1 MRPIMRLLPAAVAAL
16 RLTAAQPGF
25 SAPSEPEQT
34 GLPAD
39 PDWTIFV
46 EPELGTRID
55 VPRAVFS
62 VDDGPSFRG
71 AGQQFSTA
79 DGRAVLSIYSQ
90 SNERGDTPA
99 SYRRKNFRGSRA
111 AVDYDRVTRDFFA
124 LAGTSD
130 GIIYYS
136 RCNFSRRDG
145 GTIHCF
151 DLKYPQRE
159 KRAWD
164 AIVTR
169 MSLSLKGP

>member
-1 MRPIMRLLPAAVAAL
+1 MRPIKRFVPAAVVAL
-16 RLTAAQPGF
+16 LLMAVAPAL
-25 SAPSEPEQT
+25 SAPGEPEQA

-39 PDWTIFV
+39 PNWTTFV
-46 EPELGTRID
+46 EPEFGTRVD
-55 VPRAVFS
+55 VPSSLFS

-71 AGQQFSTA
+71 VGQQFSTP
-79 DGRAVLSIYSQ
+79 DGRAVLAIYSQ

-99 SYRRKNFRGSRA
+99 SYRKKNFKGSHA

-130 GIIYYS
+130 GTIYYS

-151 DLKYPQRE
+151 DVKYPQRE